1 MNFYI
6 FINQRRLRFSRTT
19 LDGFDFDQR
28 NEWGSIEHHC
38 VRSWNAGRVPV
49 SLQVPTIGVCR
60 SILRIRRQVE
70 WHRPPML
77 WVTWL
82 HQRSNLTLKRSLFLV
97 ENVARSATVSWDQT
111 RKEEQKRIALLT
123 NGLINTC
130 GNWLTNASS
139 LQFEFSRAYRI
150 DGIRFVSR
158 KENSSK
164 T

>member
-1 MNFYI
+1 M
-6 FINQRRLRFSRTT
+6 
-19 LDGFDFDQR
+19 
-28 NEWGSIEHHC
+28 GSILINGLNEAQSNITVYAAGTRVEFQCHYKYRLSESVARFC
-38 VRSWNAGRVPV
+38 GSDGRWNGTVPQCCESPDYINEATWRWNV
-49 SLQVPTIGVCR
+49 VC
-60 SILRIRRQVE
+60 
-70 WHRPPML
+70 
-77 WVTWL
+77 
-82 HQRSNLTLKRSLFLV
+82 FLV
-97 ENVARSATVSWDQT
+97 ENVARSATVSSDQT